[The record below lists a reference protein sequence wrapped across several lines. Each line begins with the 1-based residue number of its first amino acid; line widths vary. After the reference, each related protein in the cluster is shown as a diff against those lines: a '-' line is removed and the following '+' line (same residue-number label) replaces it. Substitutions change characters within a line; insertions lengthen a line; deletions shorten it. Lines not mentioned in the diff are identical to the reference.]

1 MQDVFQK
8 KLLLMKKKTR
18 ININTSLKIYIKV
31 FLSFIFKQGKK
42 NEKVFK
48 KNIKKFLNN
57 KNILLTSQGRVAA
70 YNIFKVILSDKKN
83 EIIVCP
89 YTLTEVI
96 NAIIYAGGKP
106 IYVEINLKTGLPL
119 DYDLNR
125 KINKKTAGLILTH
138 LYSNRE
144 DILNFQKKYKKKIK
158 IIEDVAIN
166 LGAKINHSKFL
177 GTIFDY
183 GFYSFGVMKNLC
195 TFNGG
200 AIYCKNKLKFSEIE
214 QNLKKNIEYPIISS
228 LRLILF
234 CSLIDFFYNRYVYN
248 FFTHYFLNLSINKI
262 EKFIYPGVYP
272 KFFKK
277 IPNHYNFKFQSHF
290 AIAGIENL
298 KTLRSKN
305 IRKIKKVKLYE
316 NYLDKSLRINH
327 FNYHEINSFLE
338 YPILLNKHKSKF
350 LSKEL
355 MKIGYDIRHTWYV
368 NSVRYLKLSFNL
380 KNFSNCEYLHEKV
393 LCLPTHDKIT
403 EIDVIKI
410 CELINFYE
418 K

>member
-18 ININTSLKIYIKV
+18 ININTSLKIYVKV
-31 FLSFIFKQGKK
+31 FLSFIFRLGKK

-48 KNIKKFLNN
+48 KDIKKFLNTE
-57 KNILLTSQGRVAA
+57 NILLTSQGRVAA
-70 YNIFKVILSDKKN
+70 YNIFKIILSDKKN

-119 DYDLNR
+119 EYDLNR

-138 LYSNRE
+138 LYSNRK
-144 DILNFQKKYKKKIK
+144 DILKFQKKYNKKIK

-195 TFNGG
+195 TFHGG

-214 QNLKKNIEYPIISS
+214 QNLKKNINYPIISS
-228 LRLILF
+228 LRLIIF
-234 CSLIDFFYNRYVYN
+234 CSLIDFFYNKYVYN
-248 FFTHYFLNLSINKI
+248 FFTYYFLNLSINKI
-262 EKFIYPGVYP
+262 DKFIYPGVYP
-272 KFFKK
+272 NFFKK

-298 KTLRSKN
+298 KTLRSNN

-316 NYLDKSLRINH
+316 SYLNKFLRINH
-327 FNYHEINSFLE
+327 FNYYEINSFLE
-338 YPILLNKHKSKF
+338 YPILLKKHKSKF

-368 NSVRYLKLSFNL
+368 NSIRYLKLNFIL

-403 EIDVIKI
+403 EVDIIKI

>member
-18 ININTSLKIYIKV
+18 ININTSLKIYVKV
-31 FLSFIFKQGKK
+31 FLSFIFRLGKK

-48 KNIKKFLNN
+48 KDIKKFLNTE
-57 KNILLTSQGRVAA
+57 NILLTSQGRVAA
-70 YNIFKVILSDKKN
+70 YNIFKIILSDKKN

-119 DYDLNR
+119 EYDLNR

-138 LYSNRE
+138 LYSNRK
-144 DILNFQKKYKKKIK
+144 DILKFQKKYNKKIK

-195 TFNGG
+195 TFHGG

-214 QNLKKNIEYPIISS
+214 QNLKKNINYPIISS
-228 LRLILF
+228 LRLIIF
-234 CSLIDFFYNRYVYN
+234 CSLIDFFYNKYVYN
-248 FFTHYFLNLSINKI
+248 FFTYYFLNLLINKI
-262 EKFIYPGVYP
+262 DKFIYPGVYP
-272 KFFKK
+272 NFFKK

-298 KTLRSKN
+298 KTLRSNN

-316 NYLDKSLRINH
+316 SYLNKFLRINH
-327 FNYHEINSFLE
+327 FNYYEINSFLE
-338 YPILLNKHKSKF
+338 YPILLKKHKSKF

-368 NSVRYLKLSFNL
+368 NSIRYLKLNFIL

-403 EIDVIKI
+403 EVDIIKI

>member
-8 KLLLMKKKTR
+8 KLLMMKKKTR

-42 NEKVFK
+42 NEKIFK
-48 KNIKKFLNN
+48 KDIKKFLNT
-57 KNILLTSQGRVAA
+57 KKILLTSQGRVAA
-70 YNIFKVILSDKKN
+70 YNIFKIILSDKKN

-119 DYDLNR
+119 ESDLNR

-138 LYSNRE
+138 LYSNRK
-144 DILNFQKKYKKKIK
+144 DILEFQKRYNKKIK

-195 TFNGG
+195 TFHGG
-200 AIYCKNKLKFSEIE
+200 AIYCKNKLKLSEIE
-214 QNLKKNIEYPIISS
+214 QNLKKNINYPIISS
-228 LRLILF
+228 LRLLLF
-234 CSLIDFFYNRYVYN
+234 CSLIDFFYNKYVYN
-248 FFTHYFLNLSINKI
+248 FFTYYLLNLSINKI
-262 EKFIYPGVYP
+262 DKFIYPGVYP
-272 KFFKK
+272 NFFKK
-277 IPNHYNFKFQSHF
+277 VPNHYNFKFQSNF

-298 KTLRSKN
+298 KKLRSNN
-305 IRKIKKVKLYE
+305 IKKIKKVKLYE
-316 NYLDKSLRINH
+316 NYLDKRLIINH
-327 FNYHEINSFLE
+327 FNYYEINSFLE
-338 YPILLNKHKSKF
+338 YPILLKKHRSKF

-368 NSVRYLKLSFNL
+368 NSVKYLKLNFIQ

-393 LCLPTHDKIT
+393 LCLPTHNKI
-403 EIDVIKI
+403 EEVDIIKM
-410 CELINFYE
+410 CKLINFYE